1 MSAAEFFGK
10 EINWKSFREGLQEIS
25 EYHKPGIILIGK
37 QWCPSCKKIGL
48 KFQSDK
54 ELIELSRNFVMIS
67 CYDDEEPDYDDFR
80 PGMYGTAL
88 FNVDGVYYPRFFFI
102 DSSGT
107 INYSISSGKAG
118 EPYRYFYSSVYS
130 FKDRMRQLL
139 Q

>member
-1 MSAAEFFGK
+1 MSAAEFFGN

-80 PGMYGTAL
+80 PGIAQKAI
-88 FNVDGVYYPRFFFI
+88 FNVDGVYYPRFFFV
-102 DSSGT
+102 DRNGT
-107 INYSISSGKAG
+107 IDYSVSSGKAG
-118 EPYRYFYSSVYS
+118 ELYRYFYSSVDT